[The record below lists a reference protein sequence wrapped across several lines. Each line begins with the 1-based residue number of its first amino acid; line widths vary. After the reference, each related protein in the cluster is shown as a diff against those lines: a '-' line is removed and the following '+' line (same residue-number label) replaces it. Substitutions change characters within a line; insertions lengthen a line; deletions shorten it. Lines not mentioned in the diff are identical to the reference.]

1 MDGKRC
7 CPLTHAV
14 REIVLIFYASVGP
27 FLQMCILSLDSS
39 TLPSASMTPG
49 MARRAA
55 DRAGQ
60 LTAATLLR
68 MGALGS
74 SCGGTRRVSL
84 CPAVC
89 RTVPPSRSSMRSPR
103 KQVRGKGKSPFNPS
117 KTEKPLPKTSHDLPV
132 RKKTPQTSVFN
143 AVMRFKTFDIAPA
156 ALLLLL

>member
-103 KQVRGKGKSPFNPS
+103 KQVRKKGNHLLIHPKQRSLFQRPPMISPCAKN
-117 KTEKPLPKTSHDLPV
+117 TT
-132 RKKTPQTSVFN
+132 N
-143 AVMRFKTFDIAPA
+143 
-156 ALLLLL
+156 